1 MKHSKRYNVAYS
13 MFDLKKIRL
22 NEAVKLIKS
31 LPASKFDETVEVHF
45 NLGVDPRK
53 ADQQIRNSL
62 VLPHGTGK
70 EMRVLVFAEGDKAEE
85 AKQAGAD
92 YVGVDDLIEKI
103 SGGWF
108 DFDVVIATPN
118 LMGRIGKLGR
128 VLGPRGL
135 MPNPKVGT
143 VTMDVSKAVQEAKGG
158 KVTYRV
164 DKFGNLH
171 IPAGRLSFDEDKLK
185 ENIKAIIAAVL
196 RERPSTLKG
205 IYIKSITL
213 CTYESWKQNSGRKA
227 QLGSKKLSGV

>member
-1 MKHSKRYNVAYS
+1 MKHSKRYNVAYT
-13 MFDLKKIRL
+13 MFDRQKRFDLSEALKLLKT
-22 NEAVKLIKS
+22 

-70 EMRVLVFAEGDKAEE
+70 TMRVVVFAEGDKADE
-85 AKQAGAD
+85 ARQAGAD
-92 YVGVDDLIEKI
+92 YVGVDDLMEKI
-103 SGGWF
+103 TAGWF
-108 DFDVVIATPN
+108 DFDVVVSTPN

-143 VTMDVSKAVQEAKGG
+143 VTMDVAKAVEEAKGG

-164 DKFGNLH
+164 DKFANLH
-171 IPAGRLSFDEDKLK
+171 IPAGKLSFEENKLR
-185 ENIKAIIAAVL
+185 ENIKAILGAIIK
-196 RERPSTLKG
+196 ERPATLKG
-205 IYIKSITL
+205 VFIKSVTL
-213 CTYESWKQNSGRKA
+213 CTTMGPGIKILVASATLEAKS
-227 QLGSKKLSGV
+227 

>member
-1 MKHSKRYNVAYS
+1 
-13 MFDLKKIRL
+13 MFDRQKRFEL
-22 NEAVKLIKS
+22 NEAVKLLKS
-31 LPASKFDETVEVHF
+31 LPATKFNETVELHF

-62 VLPHGTGK
+62 VLPNGTGK

-85 AKQAGAD
+85 AKRAGAD

-103 SGGWF
+103 TAGWF

-143 VTMDVSKAVQEAKGG
+143 VTMDVQKAVQEAKGG
-158 KVTYRV
+158 KITYRV
-164 DKFGNLH
+164 DKFANLH
-171 IPAGRLSFDEDKLK
+171 IPVGKLGFEEDKLK
-185 ENIKAIIAAVL
+185 ENIKAVLTSVL
-196 RERPSTLKG
+196 RDRPSTLKG
-205 IYIKSITL
+205 VYIKSITL
-213 CTYESWKQNSGRKA
+213 CTTMSPGIKIQVASATSEARS
-227 QLGSKKLSGV
+227 

>member
-1 MKHSKRYNVAYS
+1 MKHSKRYNVAYT
-13 MFDLKKIRL
+13 MFDRQKRFDLS
-22 NEAVKLIKS
+22 EALKLIKS
-31 LPASKFDETVEVHF
+31 LPASKFDETVELHF

-70 EMRVLVFAEGDKAEE
+70 IARVLVFAEGDKADE
-85 AKQAGAD
+85 ARQAGAD

-108 DFDVVIATPN
+108 DFDVVVSTPN

-128 VLGPRGL
+128 ILGPRGL

-143 VTMDVSKAVQEAKGG
+143 VTMDVGKAVEEAKGG

-164 DKFGNLH
+164 DKFANLH
-171 IPAGRLSFDEDKLK
+171 VPAGKLSFAEDKLK
-185 ENIKAIIAAVL
+185 ENLKAILAAVIK
-196 RERPSTLKG
+196 ERPSTLKG
-205 IYIKSITL
+205 VFIRSITL
-213 CTYESWKQNSGRKA
+213 CTTMGP
-227 QLGSKKLSGV
+227 GVKIQVASATLEAKS

>member
-1 MKHSKRYNVAYS
+1 MKHSKRYNVAYT
-13 MFDLKKIRL
+13 MFDRQKRFDLAEALKL
-22 NEAVKLIKS
+22 LKS

-70 EMRVLVFAEGDKAEE
+70 IMRVLVFAEGDKADE
-85 AKQAGAD
+85 AREAGAD
-92 YVGVDDLIEKI
+92 YVGVDDMMEKI
-103 SGGWF
+103 STGWF
-108 DFDVVIATPN
+108 DFDVVISTPN

-143 VTMDVSKAVQEAKGG
+143 VTMDVAKAVEEAKGG

-164 DKFGNLH
+164 DKFANLH
-171 IPAGRLSFDEDKLK
+171 VPAGKLSFAEDKLR
-185 ENIKAIIAAVL
+185 ENLKAILAAVIK
-196 RERPSTLKG
+196 ERPATLKG
-205 IYIKSITL
+205 VFIKSITL
-213 CTYESWKQNSGRKA
+213 CTTMGPGIKIQVASATLEAKS
-227 QLGSKKLSGV
+227 

>member
-1 MKHSKRYNVAYS
+1 MKHSKRYKVAYAMYDRQKRFELS
-13 MFDLKKIRL
+13 EALKL
-22 NEAVKLIKS
+22 LKS
-31 LPASKFDETVEVHF
+31 LPAPKFDETVEVHF

-70 EMRVLVFAEGDKAEE
+70 TMRVLVFAEGEKADE
-85 AKQAGAD
+85 ARKAGAD

-108 DFDVVIATPN
+108 DFDVVITTPN

-143 VTMDVSKAVQEAKGG
+143 VTMDIAQAVEDSKGG

-164 DKFGNLH
+164 DKFANLH
-171 IPAGRLSFDEDKLK
+171 IPAGKTSFDEAQLRD
-185 ENIKAIIAAVL
+185 NIKAIVAAIL
-196 RERPSTLKG
+196 KDRPSALKG
-205 IYIKSITL
+205 VYIKSITL
-213 CTYESWKQNSGRKA
+213 CTTMGPGIKIQVASATLEARS
-227 QLGSKKLSGV
+227 

>member
-1 MKHSKRYNVAYS
+1 MKHSKRYNVAYT
-13 MFDLKKIRL
+13 MFDRQKRFELTEALKL
-22 NEAVKLIKS
+22 VKS

-70 EMRVLVFAEGDKAEE
+70 VMRVLVFAEGDKADE

-92 YVGVDDLIEKI
+92 YVGVDDMMDKI

-108 DFDVVIATPN
+108 DFDVVISTPN

-143 VTMDVSKAVQEAKGG
+143 VTMDVAKAVEDSKGG

-164 DKFGNLH
+164 DKFANLH
-171 IPAGRLSFDEDKLK
+171 IPAGKLSFEEDKLR
-185 ENIKAIIAAVL
+185 ENIKAILAAVIK
-196 RERPSTLKG
+196 ERPATLKG
-205 IYIKSITL
+205 VFIRSITL
-213 CTYESWKQNSGRKA
+213 CTTMGPGIKIQVASATLEAKS
-227 QLGSKKLSGV
+227 